1 MSIERRLTDDEV
13 ALACKLWAEGAS
25 ELEVAQACGDASMT
39 TWRRRRGPGEQ
50 LAHLA
55 PRGHASRDSGRRSEE
70 VLPAELYRRAA
81 LVRHSW
87 GPVERELRSRGI
99 AAPMRPAST
108 APAGPFPRGH
118 GLRVIPIDRSRR

>member
-13 ALACKLWAEGAS
+13 RLATELWAAGAS
-25 ELEVAQACGDASMT
+25 ELAVAEACGDASMT

-55 PRGHASRDSGRRSEE
+55 PRGHASRDSGRRSPDMTPGQ
-70 VLPAELYRRAA
+70 VWAA
-81 LVRHSW
+81 AAAVRVKW

-118 GLRVIPIDRSRR
+118 GLRVCTVPRGR